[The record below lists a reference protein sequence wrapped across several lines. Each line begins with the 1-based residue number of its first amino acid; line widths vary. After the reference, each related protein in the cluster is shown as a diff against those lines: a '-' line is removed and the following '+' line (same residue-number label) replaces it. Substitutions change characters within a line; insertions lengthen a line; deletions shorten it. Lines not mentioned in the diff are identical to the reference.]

1 MPRKKITKLGA
12 SLLRAANELVAHAKG
27 EIALPVRYIPIADVD
42 VGAIRG
48 KLGLSQNEFA
58 RRFCINPRALQ
69 DWEQGR
75 RKPESAVRAY
85 LTVIEQNPAV
95 VEKALKV
102 SSLD

>member
-1 MPRKKITKLGA
+1 MPKKKSTKLGE
-12 SLLRAANELVAHAKG
+12 SLLRAADELVAHTNG
-27 EIALPVRYIPIADVD
+27 EIALPIRYIPIAEIDVA
-42 VGAIRG
+42 AIRS

-85 LTVIEQNPAV
+85 LTVIEHNPRA

-102 SSLD
+102 AS